1 MNKGGTAV
9 QIALL
14 AGAVVVGVLLD
25 RLVFAAV
32 GSSALDERRRPTASS
47 SAAAPADSAAPSASS
62 GLPLASRDSRPDV
75 SSDKSPTA
83 ATIASLDSILDQ
95 RDPRQRLRDLQ
106 EFINNVPSSGYADAL
121 KRIRQITSSNEREL
135 ASRLLVAQW
144 VQTDPDGALQFAA
157 GNRGYEYVAEDVF
170 HHFASNDFD
179 GSMERAKGIPGNEL
193 RYRALRGILSFK
205 ADTDPR
211 AALQLAQE
219 MGDFRGYEPLAS
231 VVYRQWAAND
241 PQAAASAASGDG
253 QADGWR
259 SPIAPV
265 VQTWAQQ
272 DPAAAANWSLT
283 LDDARAQERSIAQ
296 VMRQWTREDPTAAAN
311 WIHSLDPGTSRD
323 AAVAGLAQSLAYR
336 DPQTALSW
344 IGTINDD
351 STRTR
356 TLQRVSGT
364 VMWRDPQNG
373 AAMLQAAGL
382 PPDQIRTG
390 RRWREP

>member
-1 MNKGGTAV
+1 
-9 QIALL
+9 
-14 AGAVVVGVLLD
+14 
-25 RLVFAAV
+25 
-32 GSSALDERRRPTASS
+32 
-47 SAAAPADSAAPSASS
+47 
-62 GLPLASRDSRPDV
+62 
-75 SSDKSPTA
+75 
-83 ATIASLDSILDQ
+83 
-95 RDPRQRLRDLQ
+95 
-106 EFINNVPSSGYADAL
+106 L

-157 GNRGYEYVAEDVF
+157 GNRGFEYVAEDVF

-179 GSMERAKGIPGNEL
+179 GSMERAKGIPGSEL

-211 AALQLAQE
+211 AAIQLAQE
-219 MGDFRGYEPLAS
+219 MGDFRGFEPLAS

-241 PQAAASAASGDG
+241 PQAAALAASGEG
-253 QADGWR
+253 QGEGWR

-311 WIHSLDPGTSRD
+311 WIHGLDAGASRD
-323 AAVAGLAQSLAYR
+323 AAVAGLAQALVFR

-344 IGTINDD
+344 IGTINDNA
-351 STRTR
+351 TRTR

-382 PPDQIRTG
+382 PPDQIRAG
-390 RRWREP
+390 RRWREQ